1 MLAKRNGDT
10 DLCAVASHS
19 ELSER
24 GNMELIVWRHAEAAD
39 SSPDVARKLTTKG
52 EKQAQKM
59 ASWLKER
66 IKKPVRI
73 LVSPAVRTQQTAIAL
88 STKFEANVEVGISA
102 SVERILR
109 AAGWPDAEGTV
120 LVVGHQPTLG
130 QLAATL
136 LTGQASD
143 WKVEKGA
150 VWWFSTS
157 VEWGD
162 PVTALRAM
170 ITPKDV

>member
-10 DLCAVASHS
+10 DSCAVVSHS

-24 GNMELIVWRHAEAAD
+24 GDMELIVWRHAEAED
-39 SSPDVARKLTTKG
+39 SSPDVARKLTSKG
-52 EKQAQKM
+52 AKQARKM

-73 LVSPAVRTQQTAIAL
+73 LVSPAMRTQQTAAAL
-88 STKFEANVEVGISA
+88 SATFEENAEVGIGASA
-102 SVERILR
+102 ERILH
-109 AAGWPDAEGTV
+109 AAGWPHAEGTV
-120 LVVGHQPTLG
+120 IVVGHQPTLG
-130 QLAATL
+130 QLTATL
-136 LTGQASD
+136 LTGQEND
-143 WKVEKGA
+143 WAVEKGA

-162 PVTALRAM
+162 PVTVLRAM
-170 ITPKDV
+170 IMPKDV

>member
-1 MLAKRNGDT
+1 
-10 DLCAVASHS
+10 
-19 ELSER
+19 
-24 GNMELIVWRHAEAAD
+24 MELIVWRHTEAED

-73 LVSPAVRTQQTAIAL
+73 LVSPAVRTQQTVTAL
-88 STKFEANVEVGISA
+88 SAKFETSTEVGIGASA
-102 SVERILR
+102 ERILR
-109 AAGWPDAEGTV
+109 VAGWPDAEGTV
-120 LVVGHQPTLG
+120 LVIGHQPTLG
-130 QLAATL
+130 QVAAIL
-136 LTGQASD
+136 LTGQESD

-157 VEWGD
+157 VKWGD
-162 PVTALRAM
+162 PVTVLRAM

>member
-1 MLAKRNGDT
+1 
-10 DLCAVASHS
+10 
-19 ELSER
+19 
-24 GNMELIVWRHAEAAD
+24 MELIVWRHAEAED

-73 LVSPAVRTQQTAIAL
+73 LVSPTVRTQQTATAL
-88 STKFEANVEVGISA
+88 SAKFETSTEVGIRA

-109 AAGWPDAEGTV
+109 AAGWPNAEGTV

-130 QLAATL
+130 QLAAML
-136 LTGQASD
+136 
-143 WKVEKGA
+143 E
-150 VWWFSTS
+150 
-157 VEWGD
+157 
-162 PVTALRAM
+162 P
-170 ITPKDV
+170 